1 MKISVSGVQS
11 TGKTTLIQELIKLDV
26 FKDYHVHESPTRTLY
41 KEYDIK
47 FDTGNTDIQLSTLAL
62 QLYHLNQYDNAIF
75 DRTVI
80 DNLAY
85 YLYHKHRHNSNMT
98 KESEYFM
105 YKMSHLFMS
114 RIDLILM
121 LNPEFPIIIDGVRNT
136 DDHQRLE
143 VMNILKTVV
152 LREYNYGEILYLSG
166 SIDDRV
172 KQVLTYIEETT

>member
-11 TGKTTLIQELIKLDV
+11 TGKTTLIQELVKLDI

-41 KEYDIK
+41 KNYDIK

-62 QLYHLNQYDNAIF
+62 QLYHLNQYENAIF

-85 YLYHKHRHNSNMT
+85 YLYHKHRHNSNMS

-105 YKMSHLFMS
+105 YKMSHEFMKQ
-114 RIDLILM
+114 IDLIFM
-121 LNPEFPIIIDGVRNT
+121 LNPEFPIVTDGIRST
-136 DDHQRLE
+136 DEIQRKE
-143 VMNILKTVV
+143 VLDIMRTVV
-152 LREYNYGEILYLSG
+152 LREYSYGNILYLSG
-166 SIDDRV
+166 TVDNRV
-172 KQVLTYIEETT
+172 KEVVDYFKEV